1 MLTINKRSNS
11 FPTMPSAAPAPSV
24 ASPETNE
31 GRGTSDSE
39 PAIRLRIDVVYDAG
53 DWGSQDSAVEAVN
66 QAASALAAASELK
79 LDQLEACVAL
89 SSDAHVA
96 RLNETYRGKL
106 APTNVLSFPAS
117 GEGREANFIGDVI
130 LAGETVAREAQA
142 LGIPFK
148 NHLQHLVVHGL
159 LHLLGFNHESDE
171 DAQVMEA
178 IEVCILVR
186 LGIPNPYETSP
197 LPHETDCAKTP

>member
-1 MLTINKRSNS
+1 
-11 FPTMPSAAPAPSV
+11 MPSAAPAPSV

-31 GRGTSDSE
+31 GRGATDSE
-39 PAIRLRIDVVYDAG
+39 PAIRLRIDVVYEGG

-66 QAASALAAASELK
+66 QAADALAATPELK

-89 SSDAHVA
+89 SSDAHVS

-117 GEGREANFIGDVI
+117 GAGREANFIGDVI
-130 LAGETVAREAQA
+130 VAGETVAREAEA
-142 LGIPFK
+142 LGMPFK

-159 LHLLGFNHESDE
+159 LHLLGFNHESDK
-171 DAQVMEA
+171 DAQIMEA
-178 IEVCILVR
+178 IEVCVLAR
-186 LGIPNPYETSP
+186 LGIPNPYETSA
-197 LPHETDCAKTP
+197 LPHKTECTKTL

>member
-1 MLTINKRSNS
+1 
-11 FPTMPSAAPAPSV
+11 MPSAAPSPSV
-24 ASPETNE
+24 ASPESSE
-31 GRGTSDSE
+31 GRGASESE
-39 PAIRLRIDVVYDAG
+39 PAIRLRIDVVYEAG
-53 DWGSQDSAVEAVN
+53 DWRSQDSAVEAVN
-66 QAASALAAASELK
+66 QAADAVAATPELES
-79 LDQLEACVAL
+79 DQLEACVAL

-117 GEGREANFIGDVI
+117 GSGREANFIGDVV
-130 LAGETVAREAQA
+130 LAGETLAREAEA

-159 LHLLGFNHESDE
+159 LHLLGFNHESEE

-178 IEVCILVR
+178 IEACILVR
-186 LGIPNPYETSP
+186 LGIPNPYETSAF
-197 LPHETDCAKTP
+197 PHETECAKTP